1 MNKVYKHYYFKYFK
15 IKVLYIFIIVR
26 KDNNTT
32 LSILKAYLILDVPV
46 RVVFMRL
53 IFVLY

>member
-15 IKVLYIFIIVR
+15 IKVFYIIIIVR
-26 KDNNTT
+26 KDNNTR
-32 LSILKAYLILDVPV
+32 LSILKPYLILDVPI

-53 IFVLY
+53 IFDL